1 MKRWAARLLAVVML
15 AGAPLSAS
23 AQQTGKSFRI
33 GMLSPAAPTQP
44 SAAGAADLKKS
55 PAAKAFRDG
64 LRDLG
69 YIDGRNITIERRN
82 AAGDF
87 SRLRAMASELVQLR
101 VDLIFTDVAQIASQ
115 ATRTIPIVSATL
127 FDPIGAGLAASL
139 AHPGGNVTGLTL
151 FSEELSAKRLQLLQE
166 AIPAT
171 AHVAVLWNPA
181 EANTQSLYTSKE
193 AARTLGLQLRVIE
206 AATPD
211 QIDAGLNEAIAVGA
225 EALVVIPAE
234 MFWEHRGQIVSLAA
248 EHRLPAIYPERE
260 YAGDGGL
267 LAYGPNVPDNF
278 RRAAA
283 YVDKILKGAKPGDL
297 PIEQP
302 ARFDFVVNLKA
313 AKALGLTIPPS
324 ILARADEVIE

>member
-87 SRLRAMASELVQLR
+87 SRLRAMASELVQLP

-115 ATRTIPIVSATL
+115 ATRR
-127 FDPIGAGLAASL
+127 SL
-139 AHPGGNVTGLTL
+139 
-151 FSEELSAKRLQLLQE
+151 
-166 AIPAT
+166 
-171 AHVAVLWNPA
+171 
-181 EANTQSLYTSKE
+181 
-193 AARTLGLQLRVIE
+193 
-206 AATPD
+206 
-211 QIDAGLNEAIAVGA
+211 
-225 EALVVIPAE
+225 
-234 MFWEHRGQIVSLAA
+234 
-248 EHRLPAIYPERE
+248 
-260 YAGDGGL
+260 
-267 LAYGPNVPDNF
+267 
-278 RRAAA
+278 
-283 YVDKILKGAKPGDL
+283 
-297 PIEQP
+297 
-302 ARFDFVVNLKA
+302 
-313 AKALGLTIPPS
+313 
-324 ILARADEVIE
+324 